1 MKRAKIF
8 VTVKI
13 YPCCLLSTQPF
24 DHDLQIFDSKRA
36 KTLFAQWTTFF
47 ILVASNLHSAEGL
60 KRLRDVRL
68 FNEMTQERDLNA
80 TTSHSAAT
88 CFFMVLRLWVVRRAK
103 RNCSTWLSPLQ
114 WTLQAG
120 HQQKRFA
127 WSISSIIHLN
137 GKVQNPI
144 QSLNCAYMRTFFH
157 YNLYQAAAQR
167 WQRSCPGTSWNMP
180 LSQGTHD
187 NEAPETWLVPS
198 EGQRQTVGMYG
209 RSWIIWFT
217 LITWCPLQSED
228 ASHYQDYDTS
238 RKGDP
243 KFNLRLPLLLSGG
256 ASQPMSCCV
265 SSNKMFGRMIQVK
278 YCLFCTPEGH
288 QSSWQRP
295 IVCTDPSSTRKKPW
309 KGKVLSENHSCCP
322 TRLGIS
328 PAFYASLQKL
338 RKVPASNNAAKKTF
352 PDSDHKRW
360 FWTRTK
366 NDIRRHSI
374 RSIHSVFHSQN
385 LDPAWCT
392 GLTNVCHTLVVR
404 QLLGIGSTRAWST
417 PRN

>member
-1 MKRAKIF
+1 MKRAKIL

-13 YPCCLLSTQPF
+13 YPCCFLSTQPF

-209 RSWIIWFT
+209 RS
-217 LITWCPLQSED
+217 
-228 ASHYQDYDTS
+228 
-238 RKGDP
+238 
-243 KFNLRLPLLLSGG
+243 
-256 ASQPMSCCV
+256 
-265 SSNKMFGRMIQVK
+265 
-278 YCLFCTPEGH
+278 
-288 QSSWQRP
+288 
-295 IVCTDPSSTRKKPW
+295 
-309 KGKVLSENHSCCP
+309 
-322 TRLGIS
+322 
-328 PAFYASLQKL
+328 
-338 RKVPASNNAAKKTF
+338 
-352 PDSDHKRW
+352 
-360 FWTRTK
+360 
-366 NDIRRHSI
+366 
-374 RSIHSVFHSQN
+374 
-385 LDPAWCT
+385 
-392 GLTNVCHTLVVR
+392 
-404 QLLGIGSTRAWST
+404 
-417 PRN
+417 